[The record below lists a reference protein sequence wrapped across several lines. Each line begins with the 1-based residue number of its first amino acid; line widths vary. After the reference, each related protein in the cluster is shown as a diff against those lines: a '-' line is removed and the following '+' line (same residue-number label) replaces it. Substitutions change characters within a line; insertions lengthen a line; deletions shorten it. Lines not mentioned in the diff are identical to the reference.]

1 MGTFTERINQAL
13 DASGQT
19 QTALARASRVSKP
32 SVNDWLS
39 GKTKALKAETLV
51 LAAEFLHVRP
61 RWLALGEGPMRDGQ
75 PITASEPPAPYG
87 RPPWPFPQLSETW
100 VANLPPEQ
108 LAGLQ
113 RVLIATAEALSPAAE
128 KQRRA

>member
-1 MGTFTERINQAL
+1 MSTFTERINLAL
-13 DASGQT
+13 EASGQT
-19 QTALARASRVSKP
+19 QATLARASRVSKP

-51 LAAEFLHVRP
+51 LAAEFLNVRP

-75 PITASEPPAPYG
+75 PFTVGEPPAPYG
-87 RPPWPFPQLSETW
+87 RPAWPFPQLSETW

-113 RVLIATAEALSPAAE
+113 RVLVATAEALSPAAE